1 MINIADFTI
10 NEFINKLNST
20 APTPG
25 GGSAA
30 ALTSAVAAGLCGMTA
45 KLTVGKKG
53 YESVEDNMK
62 GYIEQINELIQ
73 ELKHL
78 MDEDT
83 QAFGNVLDAYK
94 LPKDNEEN
102 TVLREKAVQEAL
114 IGAALVPIRIG
125 EESLKV
131 IETALV
137 LSGEGNKNVVTDG
150 AAAVFLAYA
159 AVEISILNALINNA
173 SIKDEQIK
181 AQIED
186 RVYQLKRKAQIL
198 KDRIY
203 PILDHRI

>member
-203 PILDHRI
+203 PIIDHRI